1 MNIYIRK
8 EESTKINNLSFHF
21 WKLKKERERE
31 ELIKSK
37 ISRRKEIIKIRAKIS
52 EIEKSKKSSK
62 SKSGSLKSSV
72 IEINLTVH

>member
-37 ISRRKEIIKIRAKIS
+37 ISRRKEIIKIRPEVNEMENKKS
-52 EIEKSKKSSK
+52 IEKLKGNKS
-62 SKSGSLKSSV
+62 
-72 IEINLTVH
+72 

>member
-37 ISRRKEIIKIRAKIS
+37 ISRRKEIIKIRPEVNEMENKKS
-52 EIEKSKKSSK
+52 IEKIKGNKS
-62 SKSGSLKSSV
+62 
-72 IEINLTVH
+72 